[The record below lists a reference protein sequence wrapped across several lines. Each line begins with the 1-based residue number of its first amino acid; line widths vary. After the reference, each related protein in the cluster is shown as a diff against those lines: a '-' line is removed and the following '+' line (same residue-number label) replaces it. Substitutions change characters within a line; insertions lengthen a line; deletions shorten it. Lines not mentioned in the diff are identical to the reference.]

1 MLKPKAEIKEEKR
14 KQLQKELND
23 LNFSNVRIKSIIIE
37 SFQNYHG
44 SLPSYQSA
52 VGCLFLCMMMGR
64 RAMQVV
70 HSPKTIA
77 KYEKILG
84 VKFKDLDFI
93 KDETENSYRSVGYTL
108 ARKAVDFW
116 DFVRGPKS
124 PENDYLNTPDGGI
137 DFLPEKS

>member
-1 MLKPKAEIKEEKR
+1 MPKQKAETKEERREKLR
-14 KQLQKELND
+14 RELD
-23 LNFSNVRIKSIIIE
+23 ALDFSNGEIKSIIIE
-37 SFQNYHG
+37 SFQRYHG
-44 SLPSYQSA
+44 SIPSYQSA

-93 KDETENSYRSVGYTL
+93 KDETDNSFRSVGYVL
-108 ARKAVDFW
+108 ARKASDFW

-124 PENDYLNTPDGGI
+124 PENDYLNSPDGGI
-137 DFLPEKS
+137 DFLPKKR